1 MAADSR
7 LSLNVRVQY
16 FLTVQ
21 ALTLKGRC
29 GSFFLVQW
37 PLILAITKRAFP
49 ANSGRTAQK
58 ENGDPKAAAILDL
71 LYQLLALCSARHP
84 YVVDGLELVKHLD

>member
-49 ANSGRTAQK
+49 AIARRISLPRIGGQVS
-58 ENGDPKAAAILDL
+58 
-71 LYQLLALCSARHP
+71 LAN
-84 YVVDGLELVKHLD
+84 VIFED